1 MCLLALFFRTV
12 DDAPFIVG
20 ANREELYTRGG
31 EPPRILDD
39 PCHAVA
45 GVDPQ
50 AEGTWLGINERG
62 VLVAIT
68 NRLKSQIPPQPRSRG
83 LLVGDLLCCASAAS
97 AAELAAR
104 ELDRNRYGGCNI
116 VCVDRDYA
124 VVLHGGDWLRVRP
137 LPPGLHV
144 LTAHD
149 VNDASDRRIG
159 HALWW
164 LGQRGYANGEDCVTA
179 LKELCGQPG
188 NGDPPMCL
196 HGKTGG
202 TLSSSVIMVNNTPAR
217 SKYLHA
223 QGPPDKTPYADYS
236 HLLKQVLS
244 TGASRG

>member
-1 MCLLALFFRTV
+1 MCLLALFFRAV
-12 DDAPFIVG
+12 EDAPFVVG
-20 ANREELYTRGG
+20 TNREELYTRGG

-50 AEGTWLGINERG
+50 AGGTWLGINERG

-137 LPPGLHV
+137 RGRFGWLDWRHPFCCRHPRGCWRDWHW
-144 LTAHD
+144 
-149 VNDASDRRIG
+149 
-159 HALWW
+159 LWH
-164 LGQRGYANGEDCVTA
+164 QQE
-179 LKELCGQPG
+179 
-188 NGDPPMCL
+188 
-196 HGKTGG
+196 
-202 TLSSSVIMVNNTPAR
+202 IR
-217 SKYLHA
+217 S
-223 QGPPDKTPYADYS
+223 
-236 HLLKQVLS
+236 
-244 TGASRG
+244 